1 MTSLYLLIYFFA
13 LKVQNYAFFL
23 EIKQNSE
30 QKSIIVPHFSSDMWL
45 CEAPLTAHKIEKDS
59 HQNENCPLC
68 DAALAIAEITLP
80 CYSFRQDN
88 FY

>member
-1 MTSLYLLIYFFA
+1 MLIFNILDLFHNF
-13 LKVQNYAFFL
+13 KVQNYAFFL

-30 QKSIIVPHFSSDMWL
+30 QKSIIVPHFSSAMWL

-59 HQNENCPLC
+59 PQNENCPLC